1 MWGEV
6 TQRFTAIVVIPQ
18 RLKEEETLELEKEPD
33 RAEER
38 QVSQTRRRTECKGA

>member
-18 RLKEEETLELEKEPD
+18 RLKEEEENT
-33 RAEER
+33 
-38 QVSQTRRRTECKGA
+38 GAREGAGQS